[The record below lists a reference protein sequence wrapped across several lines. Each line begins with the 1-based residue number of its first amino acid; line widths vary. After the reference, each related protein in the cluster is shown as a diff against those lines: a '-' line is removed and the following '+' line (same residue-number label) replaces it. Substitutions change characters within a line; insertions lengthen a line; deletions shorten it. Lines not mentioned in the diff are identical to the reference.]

1 MQSFPCVS
9 VYALLVSR
17 EEPVCIMRRSA
28 RVQTECEIMQSEE
41 DPRREPY
48 PRTDAQIEPNSD
60 ALSAVIDVHLCAL
73 ISHIARGISAPNQ
86 KKKINIRKKKWL
98 FLF

>member
-28 RVQTECEIMQSEE
+28 RVQTECETMQSEE

-86 KKKINIRKKKWL
+86 KKKNQY
-98 FLF
+98 